1 MINNK
6 IKVSQKFKLIMK
18 KNYTKLKVLQI
29 IIIIRLIYYKKNT
42 RINQIKILLYKKSI
56 FKFKFILIL
65 FKKS

>member
-18 KNYTKLKVLQI
+18 KNYPKIKVLQI
-29 IIIIRLIYYKKNT
+29 IIIIRLIYYKENT

-56 FKFKFILIL
+56 FKWKIILIL

>member
-56 FKFKFILIL
+56 FKFKFI
-65 FKKS
+65 

>member
-6 IKVSQKFKLIMK
+6 IKVSQKFKILIK
-18 KNYTKLKVLQI
+18 KNYPIIKVLQI
-29 IIIIRLIYYKKNT
+29 IIIIRLINYKKNT

-56 FKFKFILIL
+56 FKWKIILIL

>member
-18 KNYTKLKVLQI
+18 KNYLKIKVLQI
-29 IIIIRLIYYKKNT
+29 MIIIRLIYYKENI
-42 RINQIKILLYKKSI
+42 RINQIKIMLYKKSI
-56 FKFKFILIL
+56 FKWKTILIL